1 MRKKAKAGGG
11 GQKISMLGGPIDCS
25 LSFFSTSTSTSST
38 SSASTSTRPLSPL
51 LDLDLD
57 LLNLDLDTPAS
68 SSSRP
73 RPPQPRPRHARF
85 LPPHPKNNNRPRHQ
99 QRIGAVA
106 TSAAT
111 GVALSLFAGDPE
123 YSWLD
128 FQFDAAST
136 ASAVLRRTLDGER
149 AHVAA
154 VWAASRG
161 LLPKDSRPDP
171 PSLRVAAFGR
181 EFRNPLG
188 LAAGFDKDAEGAEAL
203 LNLGFG
209 FIEVGSV
216 TPQPQPGNP
225 KPRVFRVPSQG
236 AIINRY
242 GFNSKGHEPALK
254 LVSEFRGRFPI
265 DSSPPPPRE
274 TLLSPHHPAAPGRL
288 GINLG
293 KNKAQEDASRDFSEG
308 ARRFAPLADF
318 LVVNVSSP
326 NTPGLRALQG
336 RKALTALLKAAVS
349 ARDAGVEEAGVGAG
363 RGSSSDERRRKKGW
377 LGGGAGGAGI
387 FSSSSSS
394 SSSPSSSSSS
404 FNSHTPPLL
413 VKIDPD
419 LDDAAAADV
428 AAAALTAGVDG
439 IVVSNTTISRPRSL
453 VDAPDCGERLAR
465 EAGGLSGRPLREIST
480 ATVARMYRLTKGK
493 LPIVGVG
500 GVDSGEAAYEK
511 IRAGASLVELYTA
524 LAFEGP
530 ALVPRVKKRLA
541 ELLKRDGFGSVAEAV
556 GVDADKYGKAK

>member
-1 MRKKAKAGGG
+1 MEARWA
-11 GQKISMLGGPIDCS
+11 QCFCNRIDF
-25 LSFFSTSTSTSST
+25 LLAFFLLLLLLKNLLT
-38 SSASTSTRPLSPL
+38 PPPLNLSPRAAL
-51 LDLDLD
+51 SDA
-57 LLNLDLDTPAS
+57 PS
-68 SSSRP
+68 SQSP
-73 RPPQPRPRHARF
+73 PPQ
-85 LPPHPKNNNRPRHQ
+85 KKKK

-123 YSWLD
+123 YSWKD

-161 LLPKDSRPDP
+161 LLPRETRPDP

-188 LAAGFDKDAEGAEAL
+188 LAAGFDKDAEGAEGL

-209 FIEVGSV
+209 FIEVGSI
-216 TPQPQPGNP
+216 TPLPQPGNP
-225 KPRVFRVPSQG
+225 KPRVFRVPSQK

-254 LVSEFRGRFPI
+254 LISEFRARFPI
-265 DSSPPPPRE
+265 DSSPPPPSE
-274 TLLSPHHPAAPGRL
+274 TLLSSHHPPAPGRL

-293 KNKAQEDASRDFSEG
+293 KNKAQEDASKDYAEG

-336 RKALTALLKAAVS
+336 KRALTDLLKAAVA
-349 ARDAGVEEAGVGAG
+349 ARDAGVKEAGVGVVG
-363 RGSSSDERRRKKGW
+363 GGGGGGGGEKRKKWLFLGGIFSSSSDSP
-377 LGGGAGGAGI
+377 
-387 FSSSSSS
+387 SSSSSS
-394 SSSPSSSSSS
+394 SSAS
-404 FNSHTPPLL
+404 SHTRPPLL

-428 AAAALTAGVDG
+428 AAAALAARVDG
-439 IVVSNTTISRPRSL
+439 IVVSNTTVSRPPSL
-453 VDAPDCGERLAR
+453 VEAADCGPALAA
-465 EAGGLSGRPLREIST
+465 EAGGLSGRPLREAST
-480 ATVARMYRLTKGK
+480 RAVARMYRLTKGK

-500 GVDSGEAAYEK
+500 GVDSGDAAYEK
-511 IRAGASLVELYTA
+511 VRAGATLVELYTA
-524 LAFEGP
+524 LAYEGP
-530 ALVPRVKKRLA
+530 ALVPRTKKRLA
-541 ELLKRDGFGSVAEAV
+541 ELLRRDGFGSVAEAV
-556 GVDADKYGKAK
+556 GVDAEKYGKE

>member
-1 MRKKAKAGGG
+1 MKAEAGRAKCLNARRPFD
-11 GQKISMLGGPIDCS
+11 QSSCS
-25 LSFFSTSTSTSST
+25 LSLAFSTSTST
-38 SSASTSTRPLSPL
+38 
-51 LDLDLD
+51 
-57 LLNLDLDTPAS
+57 
-68 SSSRP
+68 
-73 RPPQPRPRHARF
+73 HARF
-85 LPPHPKNNNRPRHQ
+85 PFSSLSHRNLPHQ

-128 FQFDAAST
+128 FQFDAASVAT
-136 ASAVLRRTLDGER
+136 AVLRRALDGEK

-161 LLPKDSRPDP
+161 LLPKESRPDP

-209 FIEVGSV
+209 FIEVGSI

-225 KPRVFRVPSQG
+225 KPRVFRVPSQR

-254 LVSEFRGRFPI
+254 LISEFRGRFPI
-265 DSSPPPPRE
+265 DSSPPPRKE
-274 TLLSPHHPAAPGRL
+274 TLLSSHHPAAPGRL

-293 KNKAQEDASRDFSEG
+293 KNKTQEDASKDYSEG

-336 RKALTALLKAAVS
+336 KKALTDLLKAAVS
-349 ARDAGVEEAGVGAG
+349 ARDAGVKEAG
-363 RGSSSDERRRKKGW
+363 
-377 LGGGAGGAGI
+377 LGGVSHSPP
-387 FSSSSSS
+387 SSSSSS
-394 SSSPSSSSSS
+394 SEKKRKWLGGGIFSSSNPSSSSSFS
-404 FNSHTPPLL
+404 SHAPPLL

-419 LDDAAAADV
+419 LDDTAAADV
-428 AAAALTAGVDG
+428 AAAALAAGVDG
-439 IVVSNTTISRPRSL
+439 IVVSNTTVSRPRSL
-453 VDAPDCGERLAR
+453 VEAPDCGEELAA
-465 EAGGLSGRPLREIST
+465 EAGGLSGRPLREVST
-480 ATVARMYRLTKGK
+480 SAVARMYRLTKGK

-500 GVDSGEAAYEK
+500 GVDSGDAAYEK

-524 LAFEGP
+524 LAYEGP

-541 ELLKRDGFGSVAEAV
+541 ELLKRDGFGCVEEAV
-556 GVDADKYGKAK
+556 GVDAEKYVGKGK